1 MRGEYFTPMIEITIT
16 LNDVTKR
23 RDLLDLVATLPYIE
37 AVQMREE
44 DLAAHSTSALPLPA
58 NGKSILSEHSTAEKA
73 PPADPL
79 DREVA
84 FFEEQ
89 HDHLVEKFLGQY
101 IAMYQGQVIGHHTD
115 LESLITNVYK
125 THTNTPILFRQVR
138 ETLPPTLFFRSPRMV
153 TR

>member
-1 MRGEYFTPMIEITIT
+1 MSEVTII
-16 LNDVTKR
+16 LNDERKR
-23 RDLLDLVATLPYIE
+23 NELLELVAQLPYVA
-37 AVQMREE
+37 AVRLAE
-44 DLAAHSTSALPLPA
+44 DPQDAVNGARKQPLPS
-58 NGKSILSEHSTAEKA
+58 NGTP